1 MTKPD
6 ISVNTIRFIF
16 TVDSTATQKK
26 LSNQPGLNKSA
37 LGLLVQNI
45 YNHYSVRG
53 DVVIERIVLDLGVIS
68 GQHVSLHFHQRLHSA
83 LVKLF
88 MQLEAVTRN
97 AAIPVADVEHNA
109 ESHADIPLLA
119 QAVACLQP
127 AGLSAPE
134 PDIPAARLYS
144 LLEQAVNVHSDAHPV
159 ADIAA
164 FSPRPP
170 AASRSSQQEKRT
182 ATAPARITAQH
193 VAMMALHYLLQ
204 ENEGVRWLSQH
215 SLPHAMRD
223 ALAAAMVRREVA
235 PAPLLD
241 CIASLEA
248 LPQAQARAVAGRWVI
263 PLWRYPGITQAVQ
276 QQAGK
281 VQATQAARYLASL
294 LPGRAAM
301 PPSVTDA
308 AASRVVAYAAQQA
321 GDAVSVGQ
329 DQQVSHTASGR
340 LNPQTTQTTQA
351 SNSQP
356 RHGARPRPVYASGEV
371 PSAPG
376 LPVTNAGIVL
386 FWPLFTPWF
395 TTLGLMEEKQ
405 FVSEE
410 ARWQAVVAMDWL
422 VWEQQTPAIERL
434 VVNQFL
440 CGLPLSEPPAALA
453 PLSPELRQRT
463 LAWVEAI
470 SAQLAAFEKMSL
482 NDIRQL
488 FLQRPGELFADL
500 TPATLNIEPQPFDL
514 LLTKWP
520 WPLNLAYFPWF
531 DVPLMIEWP
540 GSEPAGARL

>member
-1 MTKPD
+1 MTRPD
-6 ISVNTIRFIF
+6 ISVKTIRFLF
-16 TVDSTATQKK
+16 AVDSPATQKRIN
-26 LSNQPGLNKSA
+26 NQPGLNKSA
-37 LGLLVQNI
+37 VGLLVQNI
-45 YNHYSVRG
+45 YNHYSIRG
-53 DVVIERIVLDLGVIS
+53 DVVIERVVLDLGVIS
-68 GQHVSLHFHQRLHSA
+68 CQHLSLHFHQRLHSA

-88 MQLEAVTRN
+88 MQLEAITRN
-97 AAIPVADVEHNA
+97 APIPVADVEHNA
-109 ESHADIPLLA
+109 EPHADIPLLA
-119 QAVACLQP
+119 QAIACLQP
-127 AGLSAPE
+127 AGLPAQE
-134 PDIPAARLYS
+134 HDIPAARLYS
-144 LLEQAVNVHSDAHPV
+144 LLEEAVNTRSGANAS

-164 FSPRPP
+164 FSPHP
-170 AASRSSQQEKRT
+170 ATAPHPAQQEKRP
-182 ATAPARITAQH
+182 ATAPARITVQH
-193 VAMMALHYLLQ
+193 VEMMALHYLLL
-204 ENEGVRWLSQH
+204 ENEGVHWLSQN
-215 SLPHAMRD
+215 SLPQAMRD
-223 ALAAAMVRREVA
+223 TLAATMVRREVA
-235 PAPLLD
+235 PALLLH

-263 PLWRYPGITQAVQ
+263 PLWRYPGMTQAVQ
-276 QQAGK
+276 QQAGRGA
-281 VQATQAARYLASL
+281 ATQAARYLASL
-294 LPGRAAM
+294 LPGRSAM
-301 PPSVTDA
+301 PSSVTDA

-340 LNPQTTQTTQA
+340 LNPQTTKTTQA
-351 SNSQP
+351 SNSQQ
-356 RHGARPRPVYASGEV
+356 RHGARPRPVYASGEAQ
-371 PSAPG
+371 SAPG
-376 LPVTNAGIVL
+376 LPVTNAGIIL

-422 VWEQQTPAIERL
+422 VWEQETPAVERL

-453 PLSPELRQRT
+453 PLSTELRQRT

>member
-6 ISVNTIRFIF
+6 ISVNTIRFLF

-37 LGLLVQNI
+37 LCLLVQNI

-53 DVVIERIVLDLGVIS
+53 DVVIQRVVLDLGVIS

-88 MQLEAVTRN
+88 MQLEAITRN
-97 AAIPVADVEHNA
+97 APVPVAEVEHNA
-109 ESHADIPLLA
+109 EPHADIPLLA

-170 AASRSSQQEKRT
+170 ATSRSSQQEKRT
-182 ATAPARITAQH
+182 ATAPVRITAQH
-193 VAMMALHYLLQ
+193 VEMMALHYLLQ

-215 SLPHAMRD
+215 SLPQAMRD

-235 PAPLLD
+235 PALLLD

-276 QQAGK
+276 QQTGK

-301 PPSVTDA
+301 PPSITDT
-308 AASRVVAYAAQQA
+308 AASEAVAYAEQQTS
-321 GDAVSVGQ
+321 DALGSGQ
-329 DQQVSHTASGR
+329 DH
-340 LNPQTTQTTQA
+340 QTTPA
-351 SNSQP
+351 SARQQ
-356 RHGARPRPVYASGEV
+356 RHGAHPRPASARQQRHGTRPRPVYASGEV

-422 VWEQQTPAIERL
+422 VWEQETPAIERL

-453 PLSPELRQRT
+453 PLSSELRQRT

>member
-1 MTKPD
+1 MTRPD
-6 ISVNTIRFIF
+6 ISVKTIRFLF
-16 TVDSTATQKK
+16 AVDSPATQKRIN
-26 LSNQPGLNKSA
+26 NQPGLNKSA
-37 LGLLVQNI
+37 VGLLVQNI

-53 DVVIERIVLDLGVIS
+53 DVVIQRIVLDLGIIS
-68 GQHVSLHFHQRLHSA
+68 CQHVSLHFHQRLHSA

-88 MQLEAVTRN
+88 MQLEAITRN
-97 AAIPVADVEHNA
+97 APVPVAEIEHNA
-109 ESHADIPLLA
+109 EPHADIPLLA

-144 LLEQAVNVHSDAHPV
+144 LLEQVVNARSGANPT
-159 ADIAA
+159 ADIKT
-164 FSPRPP
+164 FSPHPG
-170 AASRSSQQEKRT
+170 ANSRLT
-182 ATAPARITAQH
+182 PQH
-193 VAMMALHYLLQ
+193 VEMMALHYLLL

-215 SLPHAMRD
+215 SLPQAMRD

-235 PAPLLD
+235 PALLLD

-263 PLWRYPGITQAVQ
+263 PLWRYPGMTQAVQ

-294 LPGRAAM
+294 LPGRGAM
-301 PPSVTDA
+301 PPSITDN
-308 AASRVVAYAAQQA
+308 AASEAVAYAEQQT
-321 GDAVSVGQ
+321 GDALGSGQ
-329 DQQVSHTASGR
+329 DH
-340 LNPQTTQTTQA
+340 QTTPA
-351 SNSQP
+351 SARQQ
-356 RHGARPRPVYASGEV
+356 RHGAHPRPASARQQRHGTHPRPVYASGEV

-422 VWEQQTPAIERL
+422 VWEQETPAIERL

-453 PLSPELRQRT
+453 PLSTELRQRT

-500 TPATLNIEPQPFDL
+500 TPAVLHIEPQPFDL

>member
-1 MTKPD
+1 MTRPD
-6 ISVNTIRFIF
+6 ISVKTIRFLF
-16 TVDSTATQKK
+16 AVDSPATQKRIK
-26 LSNQPGLNKSA
+26 NQPGLNKSA
-37 LGLLVQNI
+37 VGLLVQNI
-45 YNHYSVRG
+45 YNHYSIRG
-53 DVVIERIVLDLGVIS
+53 DVVINRVVLDICVIS
-68 GQHVSLHFHQRLHSA
+68 CQHLSLHFHQRLHSA

-88 MQLEAVTRN
+88 MQLEAITRN
-97 AAIPVADVEHNA
+97 APVPVANVEHNA
-109 ESHADIPLLA
+109 EPHADIPLLA

-127 AGLSAPE
+127 AGLPAPE

-144 LLEQAVNVHSDAHPV
+144 LLEQVVNARSGANPT
-159 ADIAA
+159 ADIKT
-164 FSPRPP
+164 FSPHPG
-170 AASRSSQQEKRT
+170 ANSRLT
-182 ATAPARITAQH
+182 PQH
-193 VAMMALHYLLQ
+193 VEMMALHYLLL
-204 ENEGVRWLSQH
+204 ENEGVHWLSQN
-215 SLPHAMRD
+215 SLPQAMRD
-223 ALAAAMVRREVA
+223 TLAAAMVRREVA
-235 PAPLLD
+235 PALLLH

-263 PLWRYPGITQAVQ
+263 PLWRYPGMTQAVQ
-276 QQAGK
+276 QQAGRGA
-281 VQATQAARYLASL
+281 ATQAARYLASL

-301 PPSVTDA
+301 PSSVTDV
-308 AASRVVAYAAQQA
+308 AASRAVAYAEQHTSNAL
-321 GDAVSVGQ
+321 GSRQ
-329 DQQVSHTASGR
+329 DE
-340 LNPQTTQTTQA
+340 QTTPA
-351 SNSQP
+351 FARQP

-371 PSAPG
+371 QSAPG

-422 VWEQQTPAIERL
+422 VWEQETPAVERL

-453 PLSPELRQRT
+453 PLSTELRQRT

-500 TPATLNIEPQPFDL
+500 APATLNIEPQPFDL